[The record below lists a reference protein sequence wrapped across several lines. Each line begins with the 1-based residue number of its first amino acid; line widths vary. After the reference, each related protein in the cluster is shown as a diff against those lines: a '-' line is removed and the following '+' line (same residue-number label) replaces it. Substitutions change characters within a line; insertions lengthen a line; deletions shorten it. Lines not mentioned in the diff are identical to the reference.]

1 MWILWISQNY
11 GYWELGTGTGTGR
24 GGPEQLDIWYWPEVW
39 GPTTPTIL
47 SPQFHRSLELLH
59 GVGANPTFRLKN
71 PFNNGSAFSAALIG
85 LSQESTAKNKNNK
98 WGNTIST
105 GDEIYTPMFSF
116 SSKRVVYIL
125 ILEQDWYEMKCKIR
139 NFLNSY

>member
-1 MWILWISQNY
+1 MNYTELWV
-11 GYWELGTGTGTGR
+11 LGIGGGDR
-24 GGPEQLDIWYWPEVW
+24 HGWAGPEQFDIWYWPEVW

-105 GDEIYTPMFSF
+105 GDEIYTSIFSF
-116 SSKRVVYIL
+116 LVKSCIY
-125 ILEQDWYEMKCKIR
+125 LEFR
-139 NFLNSY
+139 AGPV